1 MEGSSSSESD
11 STEFESSSSAPSV
24 SDGLESDEEQSK
36 SRLDIAGW
44 PLNTGRC
51 QTQPTSC
58 TLFSNIMV
66 GKKVGYNT

>member
-11 STEFESSSSAPSV
+11 LTEFESS

-36 SRLDIAGW
+36 SRLDTAGW
-44 PLNTGRC
+44 PFNTGLP

-58 TLFSNIMV
+58 TLFQI
-66 GKKVGYNT
+66 